1 MIRTALIRAVST
13 ASFLTV
19 LLLPFSVQA
28 ADEVAV
34 GAKLVE
40 LRGCVTCHG
49 KDGNGTDPT
58 YPTLAGQYASYLE
71 YSMKSYQNG
80 ARKHDLMKGYV
91 KDLTD
96 AEVKA
101 LAQYFS
107 KQKSQL
113 HDLRGVE

>member
-1 MIRTALIRAVST
+1 MMRAALVNLACLST
-13 ASFLTV
+13 I
-19 LLLPFSVQA
+19 LLLSGSA
-28 ADEVAV
+28 LASGDAVA

-49 KDGNGTDPT
+49 KDGNGTDPS

-71 YSMKSYQNG
+71 YSMKSYQDG
-80 ARKHDLMKGYV
+80 TRKHELMKGYV

-96 AEVKA
+96 AEIKT
-101 LAQYFS
+101 LARYFS
-107 KQKSQL
+107 KQQSNL

>member
-1 MIRTALIRAVST
+1 MRAASINTVCVMALLF
-13 ASFLTV
+13 ASSNV
-19 LLLPFSVQA
+19 LA
-28 ADEVAV
+28 ADDMAA

-71 YSMKSYQNG
+71 YSMRSYQDG
-80 ARKHDLMKGYV
+80 TRKHDLMKGYV

-96 AEVKA
+96 AELKL
-101 LAQYFS
+101 LARYFS
-107 KQKSQL
+107 KQKSTL

>member
-1 MIRTALIRAVST
+1 MMRAGLVNT
-13 ASFLTV
+13 VCVLAV
-19 LLLPFSVQA
+19 LLFAGKVLA
-28 ADEVAV
+28 AEDMAA

-71 YSMKSYQNG
+71 YSMQSYQDG
-80 ARKHDLMKGYV
+80 TRKHDLMKGYV

-96 AEVKA
+96 AELKL
-101 LAQYFS
+101 LARYFS
-107 KQKSQL
+107 KQKSNL
-113 HDLRGVE
+113 HDLRGIE